1 MGIQLPLSPLAKPG
15 DAARNSSLQNID
27 FQQATPRANAW
38 GGLGAVMG
46 SKRSKPWSSKEMK
59 PLMFSSMLIKRFEAA
74 RKKFTEVIIN
84 NAGMQWLRE
93 IGTPALVGITGSV
106 AIMPFRNYSGG
117 FNDKLSSITADQ
129 FMNNIKSRG
138 GKTGEPCQA
147 GCVLH
152 CSNRYHDPDGK
163 YVTSGL
169 EYETIALCGS
179 NCAIADLDIIARM
192 DRLCDDFGLDTIET
206 GATIAVCME
215 AGKIPWGDGEAA
227 IGLIKEMMEG
237 TELGRLLGQGTM
249 ATGKAL
255 GVKRIPVVKGQA
267 LSGYEPRNLKG
278 TGVTY
283 ATSPM
288 GADHTAGLTLE
299 APLDPLNPLGQA
311 AVSSML
317 QPIFAAA
324 DSLMC
329 LFAWFAAASPDTIP

>member
-1 MGIQLPLSPLAKPG
+1 
-15 DAARNSSLQNID
+15 
-27 FQQATPRANAW
+27 
-38 GGLGAVMG
+38 
-46 SKRSKPWSSKEMK
+46 
-59 PLMFSSMLIKRFEAA
+59 
-74 RKKFTEVIIN
+74 
-84 NAGMQWLRE
+84 
-93 IGTPALVGITGSV
+93 
-106 AIMPFRNYSGG
+106 
-117 FNDKLSSITADQ
+117 
-129 FMNNIKSRG
+129 
-138 GKTGEPCQA
+138 
-147 GCVLH
+147 
-152 CSNRYHDPDGK
+152 
-163 YVTSGL
+163 
-169 EYETIALCGS
+169 
-179 NCAIADLDIIARM
+179 
-192 DRLCDDFGLDTIET
+192 
-206 GATIAVCME
+206 
-215 AGKIPWGDGEAA
+215 
-227 IGLIKEMMEG
+227 MMEG

-329 LFAWFAAASPDTIP
+329 LFAWFAAASPDTIPELLAGVYGGEWDFNKVIDIGRQSVLREKAFNTAAGFKPEDDRLPDFFTTDKAPATGSVFDIKPLELDGVLNF

>member
-1 MGIQLPLSPLAKPG
+1 MVRHDIKMIIFEDQPETDQWHLLKIGKDGTPELVPAGGYAGLNNYDLVEKLKGQFG
-15 DAARNSSLQNID
+15 DSIAVISIGKAGEMQYRNSSLQNID
-27 FQQATPRANAW
+27 FSTGYPSRANAR

-46 SKRSKPWSSKEMK
+46 SKKIKAVVIERNEAPHVFQYADKE
-59 PLMFSSMLIKRFEAA
+59 RFETA
-74 RKKFTEVIIN
+74 RKKFTEVTIN

-93 IGTPALVGITGSV
+93 IGTPALVCITGSV

-152 CSNRYHDPDGK
+152 CSNRYHGSDGK

-227 IGLIKEMMEG
+227 IGLI
-237 TELGRLLGQGTM
+237 
-249 ATGKAL
+249 
-255 GVKRIPVVKGQA
+255 
-267 LSGYEPRNLKG
+267 
-278 TGVTY
+278 
-283 ATSPM
+283 
-288 GADHTAGLTLE
+288 
-299 APLDPLNPLGQA
+299 
-311 AVSSML
+311 
-317 QPIFAAA
+317 
-324 DSLMC
+324 
-329 LFAWFAAASPDTIP
+329 

>member
-1 MGIQLPLSPLAKPG
+1 
-15 DAARNSSLQNID
+15 
-27 FQQATPRANAW
+27 
-38 GGLGAVMG
+38 
-46 SKRSKPWSSKEMK
+46 
-59 PLMFSSMLIKRFEAA
+59 
-74 RKKFTEVIIN
+74 
-84 NAGMQWLRE
+84 MQWLRE
-93 IGTPALVGITGSV
+93 IGTPALVGVTGSV
-106 AIMPFRNYSGG
+106 AIMPFRNYCGG
-117 FNDKLSSITADQ
+117 FNDKLSSIAADQ

-152 CSNRYHDPDGK
+152 CSNRYHGSDGK

-206 GATIAVCME
+206 GATVAVCME

-329 LFAWFAAASPDTIP
+329 LFAWFAAASPDTIPELLAGVYGGEWDFNKVIDIGRQSVLREKAFNTAAGFKPEDDRLPDFFTTDKAPATGSVFDIKPLELDGVLNF